1 MQEVLRNN
9 IRAFLYTRKDAESK
23 ERCLV
28 KLMSSFTNN
37 LMIAFLKWK
46 NYNK

>member
-1 MQEVLRNN
+1 MKNN
-9 IRAFLYTRKDAESK
+9 IRAFLFTRKDAEIK
-23 ERCLV
+23 EMCLV

-46 NYNK
+46 NYNKQ